1 MKLMVA
7 TQYLENY
14 GDDIHTRWKH
24 KGGWDYCVARLSYQ
38 EAAALGFKGMD
49 AMVQELVKKFNIVYA
64 NNMAEEYL
72 LDWSLEE
79 DNFITHD
86 EELQLEYEG
95 KITHPHKDFTLLEMA
110 A

>member
-1 MKLMVA
+1 MKIFVK

-14 GDDIHTRWKH
+14 GDETNPRWKF
-24 KGGWDYCVARLSYQ
+24 KGGYDYCVAQLSYQ

-49 AMVQELVKKFNIVYA
+49 QMVQELVKKFNITHA
-64 NNMAEEYL
+64 DSMTEEYVI
-72 LDWSLEE
+72 DWSLEE

-86 EELQLEYEG
+86 EQLQLDYDG
-95 KITHPHKDFTLLEMA
+95 KITYPHKDFTTLKMA